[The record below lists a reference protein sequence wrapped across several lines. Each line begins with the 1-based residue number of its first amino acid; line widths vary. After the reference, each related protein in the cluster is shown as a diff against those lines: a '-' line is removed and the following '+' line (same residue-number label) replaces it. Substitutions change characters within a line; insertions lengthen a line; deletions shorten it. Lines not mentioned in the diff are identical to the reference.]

1 MYCYIIHERL
11 LEHLGTHEEKQEMAK
26 HLELLARIFLNH
38 DHPHRATLT
47 GKTVDPKDASLL
59 VLVTNFKFDL
69 PNDVLPH
76 LHTQCVKLAI
86 QHIFNA
92 NAECR

>member
-1 MYCYIIHERL
+1 MKFDMMNSLMNSACRFGVSEPRGSVSMYCYIIHERL

-38 DHPHRATLT
+38 YHPHKTTLT

-59 VLVTNFKFDL
+59 VLVTN
-69 PNDVLPH
+69 V
-76 LHTQCVKLAI
+76 
-86 QHIFNA
+86 IFH
-92 NAECR
+92 